1 MKKNLEIEEVLAK
14 SLVNYNNS
22 KKISI
27 ECKEQDI
34 TRFCTHRIISFC
46 NAIEKNDKTDLVVE
60 ALEKMKEESP
70 KSMEDIEQSIKD
82 LQVEKHAVLLT
93 TYGQKQCDA
102 KAPDKWEF
110 ASEDITQAS
119 EDIPSELVI
128 DVREN
133 LAIKQ
138 EMKEFK
144 GQAEALSNAILVI
157 DVNRAEDLIV
167 AQDCVAEAT
176 E

>member
-34 TRFCTHRIISFC
+34 TRYCTERIVSFC
-46 NAIEKNDKTDLVVE
+46 NAIERNNKTDLVVE
-60 ALEKMKEESP
+60 TLEKMKEESP
-70 KSMEDIEQSIKD
+70 KSVEDIEQSIKD
-82 LQVEKHAVLLT
+82 LQVDKHAVLLT
-93 TYGQKQCDA
+93 TYGQQQCDA
-102 KAPDKWEF
+102 KTQDKWEF

-133 LAIKQ
+133 LTVKQ

-144 GQAEALSNAILVI
+144 CQAEALSNAILAI
-157 DVNRAEDLIV
+157 DINRAEDLN
-167 AQDCVAEAT
+167 ATQDCAAEAT